1 MQEEVILEVL
11 SIRQSPPLYRGAE
24 QGMSRISRTA
34 CWGQNHSIQSLQQEA
49 VFICKFCKWDF
60 SVLEL
65 IQFET
70 RQKMDEGEWHH
81 RGRSENATELK

>member
-1 MQEEVILEVL
+1 MNVCFFARIKEHM
-11 SIRQSPPLYRGAE
+11 SDAGRSNIRS
-24 QGMSRISRTA
+24 T
-34 CWGQNHSIQSLQQEA
+34 GQNHSIQSLQQAA